1 MSTIHRTPEH
11 ARPPTRRRPATAARL
26 GGLTALASIFCLA
39 LPGSSSAATSVGL
52 GTAGSYAVLAGAGV
66 TNTGPTVINGD
77 LGTSPTPAITGFGG
91 APNGTVNGTIHS
103 ADAAAASAQ
112 NDLTTAYNDAA
123 GQGPPNMVAT
133 ELGGQT
139 LTPGVYESA
148 AGTFGITGTLTLN
161 AQGDPDAVFIFDAAT
176 TLITATSSQV
186 NMINGAQACRVFWK
200 VGSSATLGTD
210 SAFAGTILALQSISL
225 NDGVTVEGRLL
236 ARNGAVTLINDTVT
250 RAGCAAGPGDGD
262 GDGPGDGDGDG
273 DGPGDGP
280 GDGGGD
286 GPGGGGDGP
295 GGNGNPGGNGPP
307 TVHIVHG
314 NPDCAGHGFR
324 VKFNIKSRSG
334 LRRADVYLNGHLVRH
349 STRKQ
354 FSVWIKNR
362 ELRSGRNTIRLVA
375 VDRNGRR
382 DTQSSSFPRCEEAAL
397 PDFTGRSAAGR

>member
-11 ARPPTRRRPATAARL
+11 AHVPARRRPAIAARV
-26 GGLTALASIFCLA
+26 GGITALASIFLLA
-39 LPGSSSAATSVGL
+39 LPGSSPAATSVGL

-77 LGTSPTPAITGFGG
+77 LGSSPTPAITGFGG
-91 APNGTVNGTIHS
+91 APGGTVNGTIHS
-103 ADAAAASAQ
+103 ADADAASAQ
-112 NDLTTAYNDAA
+112 NDLTTAYNDAV

-133 ELGGQT
+133 ELGGST
-139 LTPGVYESA
+139 LTPGVYEA
-148 AGTFGITGTLTLN
+148 ASGTFGITGTLTLN
-161 AQGDPDAVFIFDAAT
+161 AQGNPDAVFIFDAAT
-176 TLITATSSQV
+176 TLTTATASRVS
-186 NMINGAQACRVFWK
+186 MINGAQACNVFWK

-210 SAFAGTILALQSISL
+210 SAFAGNILALQSISL
-225 NDGVTVEGRLL
+225 NDGVTVQGRLL

-273 DGPGDGP
+273 NGDGDGP

-286 GPGGGGDGP
+286 GPGDGP
-295 GGNGNPGGNGPP
+295 GGNGNGNPGPRGGP

-314 NPDCAGHGFR
+314 SPDCAGHGFR

-334 LRRADVYLNGHLVRH
+334 LRRADVYLNGHLVKH

-362 ELRSGRNTIRLVA
+362 DIRSGRNTIRLVA
-375 VDRNGRR
+375 VDVNGRR
-382 DTQSSSFPRCEEAAL
+382 DTQTRSFPRCEEASL
-397 PDFTGRSAAGR
+397 PDFTGRTAAGR

>member
-1 MSTIHRTPEH
+1 MRTTHHSPEH
-11 ARPPTRRRPATAARL
+11 AHVPARRRPATAARV
-26 GGLTALASIFCLA
+26 GGLTALASIFLLA

-91 APNGTVNGTIHS
+91 PPGGTVNGTIHS
-103 ADAAAASAQ
+103 ADADAASAQ

-139 LTPGVYESA
+139 LTPGVYEA
-148 AGTFGITGTLTLN
+148 ASGTFGITGALTLN
-161 AQGDPDAVFIFDAAT
+161 AQGNPDAVFIFDAAT
-176 TLITATSSQV
+176 TLTTATASQV
-186 NMINGAQACRVFWK
+186 TMINGGQACNVFWK

-210 SAFAGTILALQSISL
+210 SAFMGNILALQSISL
-225 NDGVTVEGRLL
+225 NDGVTVQGRLL

-262 GDGPGDGDGDG
+262 GDGPGPGPGPGDGDGNGDG
-273 DGPGDGP
+273 DGPG
-280 GDGGGD
+280 GGD
-286 GPGGGGDGP
+286 GDGDGP
-295 GGNGNPGGNGPP
+295 GGNGNPGPSGGP

-314 NPDCAGHGFR
+314 SPDCAGHGFR

-354 FSVWIKNR
+354 FSVWIKKR
-362 ELRSGRNTIRLVA
+362 DIRSGRNTIRLVA
-375 VDRNGRR
+375 VDVNGRR
-382 DTQSSSFPRCEEAAL
+382 DTQTRSFPRCEEAAL
-397 PDFTGRSAAGR
+397 PDFTGRTAAGR